1 MPKVTEE
8 RRVAVRTRILEAA
21 LRVFLDKGLAA
32 TSMADII
39 AESGMSAGAI
49 YGHFTN
55 KAELTSQVAKIVV
68 AGRIDLIEER
78 LGHEPLPP
86 PDVLLRDLFDTIPD
100 ELLDSGLVL
109 QIWGEAGPSGEL
121 RQLAAEAF
129 ATMGAAYGRYLTSW
143 LVGQGHSTRAART
156 QARKLTPAFIGVA
169 QGYLVHRAV
178 LGRDAAAAYLDSID
192 HLVRGCMWQARS

>member
-1 MPKVTEE
+1 M
-8 RRVAVRTRILEAA
+8 
-21 LRVFLDKGLAA
+21 
-32 TSMADII
+32 
-39 AESGMSAGAI
+39 
-49 YGHFTN
+49 
-55 KAELTSQVAKIVV
+55 
-68 AGRIDLIEER
+68 
-78 LGHEPLPP
+78 
-86 PDVLLRDLFDTIPD
+86 
-100 ELLDSGLVL
+100 LDSGLVL

-192 HLVRGCMWQARS
+192 HLVRRCCGKPVPDVAWPSETGTNSSRSQTNRPTRSAAAVSANTRRPSGAASIVSIE